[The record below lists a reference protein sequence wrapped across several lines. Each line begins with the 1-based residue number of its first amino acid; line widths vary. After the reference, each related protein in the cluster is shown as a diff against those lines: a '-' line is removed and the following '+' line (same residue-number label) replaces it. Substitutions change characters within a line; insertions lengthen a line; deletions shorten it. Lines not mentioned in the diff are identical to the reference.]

1 METTPTENEK
11 NVAAAMHLST
21 FTKYIFPFG
30 NFLAPLLL
38 WTTNKDK
45 PFVREHGR
53 QAINFQLS
61 ILLYSLAIGIVCLP
75 FFVIFASDFTGLV
88 EVIDDH
94 VHDIT
99 IRNVENLSSYLVLFL
114 VVAVLLFGVFVFE
127 LYCVIQ
133 GTLHAN
139 KGQLYKYPL
148 SIQFIK
154 INEDEQEQEEESQS
168 SINQSENEHVS

>member
-1 METTPTENEK
+1 METTPTENHK

-21 FTKYIFPFG
+21 FAKYIFPLG

-61 ILLYSLAIGIVCLP
+61 ILLYTLGIGIVCLP

-88 EVIDDH
+88 EVLDDH
-94 VHDIT
+94 IHEVTVH
-99 IRNVENLSSYLVLFL
+99 NVRNLSGYLTLFL
-114 VVAVLLFGVFVFE
+114 VIAVLLFGIFVFE

-139 KGQLYKYPL
+139 QGKLYKYPL

-154 INEDEQEQEEESQS
+154 LDEEEQEKESQS

>member
-1 METTPTENEK
+1 METTPTNNEK

-21 FTKYIFPFG
+21 FTKYLFPLG

-38 WTTNKDK
+38 WTANKDK

-61 ILLYSLAIGIVCLP
+61 ILLYTIGIGILCLP

-94 VHDIT
+94 VHDVT
-99 IRNVENLSSYLVLFL
+99 IRNIRNLGGYLTLFL
-114 VVAVLLFGVFVFE
+114 VAAVLLFGIFVFE

-133 GTLHAN
+133 GTFHAN
-139 KGQLYKYPL
+139 QGKLYKYPL
-148 SIQFIK
+148 SIQFIRLEE
-154 INEDEQEQEEESQS
+154 NEQKDEQESQS